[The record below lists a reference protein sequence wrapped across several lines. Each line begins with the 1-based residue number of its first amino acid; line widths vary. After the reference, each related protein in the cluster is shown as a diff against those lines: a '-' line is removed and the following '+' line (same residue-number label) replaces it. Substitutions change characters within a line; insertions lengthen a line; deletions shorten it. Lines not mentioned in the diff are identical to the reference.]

1 MYTRTQRYIQTHVV
15 VVCVWYVMFVFVG
28 LVTDIMSQTR
38 DYCDLKI
45 SKIPLQLKFFFPFCP
60 VSYISYLHV
69 GFEPVSTRNIIFCF
83 VLYFYDH
90 HPYHFL
96 FCLFFLLFSSLG
108 IVPPSLCIFHC
119 LFYPLPYLQRSD
131 IFHQALQV
139 QGDHRK
145 PLCKEFEYFKRIQF
159 LCFSL
164 L

>member
-1 MYTRTQRYIQTHVV
+1 
-15 VVCVWYVMFVFVG
+15 MFVFVFGG
-28 LVTDIMSQTR
+28 LVTDIISQTR
-38 DYCDLKI
+38 GYCDFKI
-45 SKIPLQLKFFFPFCP
+45 SKISLQLKFFFPFYP
-60 VSYISYLHV
+60 VSYISYLTRFLLFFSHKSV

-108 IVPPSLCIFHC
+108 IVPPILCIFHC

-145 PLCKEFEYFKRIQF
+145 PLCKEFEYFNRIQF